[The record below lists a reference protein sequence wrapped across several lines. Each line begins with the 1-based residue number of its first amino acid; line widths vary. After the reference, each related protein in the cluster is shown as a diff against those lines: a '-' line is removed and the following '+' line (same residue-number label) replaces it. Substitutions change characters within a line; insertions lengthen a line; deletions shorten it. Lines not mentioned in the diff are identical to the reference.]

1 MQRFFNKHYIL
12 FYILLFFLIGLNIYA
27 LLWKPICENIMVPNI
42 PISNNIPPEQ
52 NSIINCNEEVQSGGQ
67 GQTTTTH
74 SLGNQ
79 AGTVEV
85 VYNMKSVPDRMDIYI
100 NGSIVA
106 STNQDVSGTGSLNFN
121 VPQNNNINYC
131 EVVVSAPYEGT
142 EWGYKINCPR

>member
-1 MQRFFNKHYIL
+1 MFL
-12 FYILLFFLIGLNIYA
+12 LIGLNIYA
-27 LLWKPICENIMVPNI
+27 FLWKPSCTQSTNNFTYNPLPQPPTVP
-42 PISNNIPPEQ
+42 PAPPVID
-52 NSIINCNEEVQSGGQ
+52 STSVIVACNEEVQSGGQ
-67 GQTTTTH
+67 GQTTSKH

-85 VYNMKSVPDRMDIYI
+85 VYDMKSVPDRMDIYF
-100 NGSIVA
+100 NGTIVA
-106 STNQDVSGTGSLNFN
+106 STNKDVSGTGSLNFN